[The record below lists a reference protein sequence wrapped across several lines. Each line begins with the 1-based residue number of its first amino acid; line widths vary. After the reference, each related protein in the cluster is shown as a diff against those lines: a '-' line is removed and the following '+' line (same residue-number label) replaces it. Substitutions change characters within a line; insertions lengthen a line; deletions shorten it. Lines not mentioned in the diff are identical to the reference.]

1 MEAIVL
7 AAALTC
13 ADGAWI
19 LSGLENGGNLKESLK
34 SELRIEII
42 KAMPDD
48 CSHEEYNP
56 TGRK

>member
-1 MEAIVL
+1 MEALLI

-19 LSGLENGGNLKESLK
+19 LSGLESDYI
-34 SELRIEII
+34 SDTTRIELRLELLQ
-42 KAMPDD
+42 AMPDT
-48 CSHEEYNP
+48 CTPEQYNP